1 MAGEAGGADIAPKDG
16 GVRTERAV
24 SAMLDVGLDRVLVI
38 KTLRKLYK
46 VRPTSNSCECY

>member
-1 MAGEAGGADIAPKDG
+1 MADEAGGADIAPRDG

-38 KTLRKLYK
+38 RTLKKLYK
-46 VRPTSNSCECY
+46 VRATSNNYVF